1 MCVFSIIQYSIFI
14 LPVAM
19 PSCPLSFLAVALL
32 PSIPFGVMGCSF
44 SSLSVTVSC
53 PCAATSTATCTEFKQ
68 RSICIDNTA
77 VHVFLCGTYIAFT
90 HTQGDCVCVCDCLKS
105 EQPPSASAYGRGELA
120 KQPRAYLANIK
131 ASGCAALRAHQRPR
145 GRSKTACTSPPPTKS
160 VHVDFKNACARN
172 PPARAQQTMRSTR
185 RPILWANVRIFRG
198 SAAPSSPGKP
208 HSKP

>member
-19 PSCPLSFLAVALL
+19 PSCPLSFLNTLL

-53 PCAATSTATCTEFKQ
+53 PCAAKSTANLQTCTEFKQ

-90 HTQGDCVCVCDCLKS
+90 HTQGDCVCVC
-105 EQPPSASAYGRGELA
+105 AIA
-120 KQPRAYLANIK
+120 
-131 ASGCAALRAHQRPR
+131 
-145 GRSKTACTSPPPTKS
+145 
-160 VHVDFKNACARN
+160 
-172 PPARAQQTMRSTR
+172 
-185 RPILWANVRIFRG
+185 
-198 SAAPSSPGKP
+198 
-208 HSKP
+208 